1 MGTYQPKASDIV
13 REWHVIDAKDLVL
26 GHVST
31 QAAHLLRGKH
41 KPTWVPHMDV
51 GDNVIIINAALLD
64 ISIRKSNDKNYYFHS
79 GYPGGLRS
87 ATLGEM
93 MVKNPA
99 KVLELSIS
107 GMLPH
112 GRLGRTMIKKLHVY
126 AGDTHPHEA
135 QQPKPFVISSKKET
149 ANA

>member
-51 GDNVIIINAALLD
+51 GDNVIIVNAAALD
-64 ISIRKSNDKNYYFHS
+64 ITPRKAADKMYHFHS

-87 ATLGEM
+87 MNLDQM
-93 MVKNPA
+93 MQRNPA
-99 KVLELSIS
+99 KVLELAIK

-112 GRLGRTMIKKLHVY
+112 GRLGRAMASKLYVY
-126 AGDTHPHEA
+126 AGPDHPHAA
-135 QQPKPFVISSKKET
+135 QNPQPFVIASKK
-149 ANA
+149 AQASA

>member
-13 REWHVIDAKDLVL
+13 REWHLVDAKDLVL

-31 QAAHLLRGKH
+31 HVAHLLRGKH

-51 GDNVIIINAALLD
+51 GDNVIIINADKLD
-64 ISIRKSNDKNYYFHS
+64 ISLRKLEDKNYHFHS

-93 MVKNPA
+93 MEKNPA
-99 KVLELSIS
+99 KVLELSIA
-107 GMLPH
+107 GMLPN
-112 GRLGRTMIKKLHVY
+112 GRLGRQMIKKLHVY
-126 AGDTHPHEA
+126 AGENHPHAA
-135 QQPKPFVISSKKET
+135 QQPKPYTFKSNKESVK
-149 ANA
+149 A

>member
-1 MGTYQPKASDIV
+1 MKTYQPKADDIV
-13 REWHVIDAKDLVL
+13 REWHVIDAQGLVL

-51 GDNVIIINAALLD
+51 GDNVIIINADKLD
-64 ISIRKSNDKNYYFHS
+64 VSVRKGQAKNYYFHS

-87 ATLGEM
+87 ATLEEM
-93 MVKNPA
+93 MEKDPT
-99 KVLELSIS
+99 KVLELSIA

-112 GRLGRTMIKKLHVY
+112 GRLGRAMVKKLHVY
-126 AGDTHPHEA
+126 TGDSHPHEA
-135 QQPKPFVISSKKET
+135 QQPKEFTITPKKT
-149 ANA
+149 NA